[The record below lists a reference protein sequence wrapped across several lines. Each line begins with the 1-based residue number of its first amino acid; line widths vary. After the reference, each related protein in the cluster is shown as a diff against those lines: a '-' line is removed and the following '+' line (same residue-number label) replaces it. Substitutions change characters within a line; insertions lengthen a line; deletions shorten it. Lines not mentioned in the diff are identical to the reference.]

1 MEYTHEII
9 MPNDDIPF
17 KMFLFEGKD
26 GNYVRQKHW
35 HRSVE
40 IFALFEGELEFYIN
54 EIRYP
59 LQPGEFMLVNSNE
72 IHSILSPKKNQTV
85 VLQIPLATFEKY
97 YTDERFIYFS
107 HSSRLQDEEV
117 MRLIREMYLAYQEKK
132 CGYGLKVQS
141 QFYMLVY
148 LLVTKYRK
156 TEVNEDLIRQNKN
169 LNKLSAITSYMKE
182 NYKKELSLESLAK
195 TFGYS
200 PTYLSRMF
208 QKYAKTNYK
217 TCLDNIRLEHATKDL
232 MNTEIT
238 IGEIAFNNGF
248 ANSKAFAKVFQAK
261 YGMLPSEFR
270 KCKMGT

>member
-148 LLVTKYRK
+148 LLVSKYRE
-156 TEVNEDLIRQNKN
+156 TEVDEEMLKANRK
-169 LNKLSAITSYMKE
+169 LNKLSQITEYMKE
-182 NYKKELSLESLAK
+182 NYSQELPLAQVAEK
-195 TFGYS
+195 FHYS

-208 QKYAKTNYK
+208 QKYAKVNYK
-217 TCLDNIRLEHATKDL
+217 TYLDNLRLSHAYQDL
-232 MNTEIT
+232 MNTGYT
-238 IGEIAFNNGF
+238 IGMIAEMNGF
-248 ANSKAFAKVFQAK
+248 ANSKAFSKVFQSR
-261 YGMLPSEFR
+261 YGMLPSQFR
-270 KCKMGT
+270 KKQGEL